1 MTHTEALRRRQA
13 ALINEN
19 DMTMIDRAC
28 VIYDW
33 AEELA
38 ALLDASG
45 VPYVEETI

>member
-1 MTHTEALRRRQA
+1 MTHLESLRRRQS

-38 ALLDASG
+38 SLLDASG
-45 VPYVEETI
+45 VPNTEETK